1 MANTDQLEELLT
13 LLGGEVRLVDTS
25 GHEVELGAEVVEA
38 FQAAVAE
45 MLAHEANDLTTQ
57 EAAKLIGI
65 SRPTLIRL
73 LDTGK
78 LPYRRTNG
86 DHGHRR
92 IPRRAALDY
101 LRADLDRRR
110 QALDLLAADAEAL
123 GFFDD

>member
-1 MANTDQLEELLT
+1 MANTDQLEALLT
-13 LLGGEVRLVDTS
+13 LLGGDVRLVDTS

-57 EAAKLIGI
+57 EAAKLIGV

-78 LPYRRTNG
+78 VPYRRTNG

-101 LRADLDRRR
+101 LRADLERRR
-110 QALDLLAADAEAL
+110 QALDVLAADAEAL